1 LGEDTD
7 TTAAVTGGLAG
18 LLYGYASIPK
28 TWIYCIA
35 NIDAINAFFH
45 YQQPNCNAL
54 QGKLKLRYNVTTL
67 GDYTNLGP
75 NGEDFKYAY
84 EKLDHEIDA
93 TMHLTNENGV
103 NTIELNFNYPHYPV
117 QGDVNCEMQS
127 KITCES
133 DNFFFMIDFKEFEY
147 LSADESIIKGTLAT
161 NIVDSPDVD
170 CFFYEFHVQQTNCRE
185 IIQNSTLGEWN
196 FDVDGIE
203 DGYDLL

>member
-1 LGEDTD
+1 M
-7 TTAAVTGGLAG
+7 
-18 LLYGYASIPK
+18 
-28 TWIYCIA
+28 
-35 NIDAINAFFH
+35 
-45 YQQPNCNAL
+45 

-93 TMHLTNENGV
+93 TMRLTNDKGV

-133 DNFFFMIDFKEFEY
+133 DNFFFMIDFKEFEH

-161 NIVDSPDVD
+161 NIIDSPDVD

-196 FDVDGIE
+196 YDVDGIE